1 MKRRF
6 FLLSLLTTL
15 TLQAQEINSFPK
27 DSTINLEQ
35 TVISGQYNAQS
46 VKKSIYEVKVIS
58 QEMIERQAGN
68 TLADVLNQ
76 TLNMNIIPSSSTGKS
91 TVQMFGL
98 DAQYFKILVDNIPL
112 VNDEGLGNN
121 TDLTQINLD
130 DIQQIEIVEGVM
142 GVEYGANSI
151 AGVINII
158 TKKGGKNKFDIS
170 ATLQEETI
178 GDEYNWKNKGRH
190 IQSLKI
196 GHKFSDKIYANLSFS
211 RNDFQGFFD
220 DKKGK
225 NYPNNDGLRGY
236 EWLPKEQNAAKAFV
250 QYKKDNYRLFYK
262 FEYFNEETKY
272 YDPNPIA
279 LTNAPTATVDYFGKD
294 RTYTTDRIYNHL
306 NASGRF
312 RKAINYDVSF
322 SYQEQKRKLKSYNYE
337 ILKGVEHDVN
347 KFEYES
353 RKVYYSKGMFS
364 NFINKNDYFDFQ
376 FGYEIDQTKGFAS
389 TSAGEFFQKP
399 IERKLGTYDFFAS
412 SEINLNDKLSFRPG
426 ARVMFSEQFD
436 TQYVMSL
443 SAKYLFGKQWELRAI
458 VGTSPRLPNYEEMY
472 SYFVDVNHNVQGNEN
487 LNPEKGV
494 SAFVHLKKNWN
505 IGENNSL
512 EQKVSLWKINLK
524 DKIDLIVV
532 EESPLKYQYRN
543 IDNYDVQGVTYLN
556 QFKVHQFMGGIGFTL
571 TGIKQDIDEAVAVNS
586 VKNKYFYSTQI
597 NANVSY
603 TLPKINTIF
612 SLFYKYN
619 GAQEQFVLKNNP
631 ENTSEQILVKG
642 KQEAFNW
649 MDASIKQSFWN
660 KKLDLT
666 IGARNLF
673 DVKYLNSSS
682 GNDGAHSQGSTS
694 ILYGYGRSYFAKLTF
709 NLGIN

>member
-130 DIQQIEIVEGVM
+130 DIQQIEIVEGAM

-211 RNDFQGFFD
+211 RNYFQGFFD

-279 LTNAPTATVDYFGKD
+279 STNAPTATIDYFGKD

-337 ILKGVEHDVN
+337 ILEGVEHDVN

-472 SYFVDVNHNVQGNEN
+472 SYFVDVNHNVKGNEN

-543 IDNYDVQGVTYLN
+543 IDNYDVQGFTYLN

-603 TLPKINTIF
+603 NLPKTNTIF

>member
-68 TLADVLNQ
+68 TLTDVLNQ

-130 DIQQIEIVEGVM
+130 DIQQIEIVEGAM

-279 LTNAPTATVDYFGKD
+279 STNAPTATVDYFGKD

-337 ILKGVEHDVN
+337 ILEGVEHDVN

-412 SEINLNDKLSFRPG
+412 SEINLNDKLSFRLG

-443 SAKYLFGKQWELRAI
+443 SAKYLLGKQWELRAI

-556 QFKVHQFMGGIGFTL
+556 QFKVHQFMGGVGFTL

-603 TLPKINTIF
+603 TLPKTNTIF

-631 ENTSEQILVKG
+631 SNTSEQILVKG

>member
-130 DIQQIEIVEGVM
+130 DIQQIEIVEGAM

-279 LTNAPTATVDYFGKD
+279 STNAPTATIDYFGKD

-337 ILKGVEHDVN
+337 ILEGVEHDVN

-443 SAKYLFGKQWELRAI
+443 SAKYLLGKQWELRAI

-603 TLPKINTIF
+603 ILPKTNTIF

>member
-130 DIQQIEIVEGVM
+130 DIQQIEIVEGAM

-272 YDPNPIA
+272 YDPNPTLA
-279 LTNAPTATVDYFGKD
+279 PNAPTATVDYFGKD
-294 RTYTTDRIYNHL
+294 RVYTTDRIYNHL

-337 ILKGVEHDVN
+337 ILEGVEHDVN

-436 TQYVMSL
+436 KQYVMSL

-494 SAFVHLKKNWN
+494 SAFVHLKKNWY

-543 IDNYDVQGVTYLN
+543 IDNYDVQGITYLN
-556 QFKVHQFMGGIGFTL
+556 QFKVHQFSGGVGFTL

-603 TLPKINTIF
+603 TLPKTNTIF

-631 ENTSEQILVKG
+631 SNTSEQILVKG

-649 MDASIKQSFWN
+649 IDASIRQSFWN
-660 KKLDLT
+660 KKLSLT

>member
-130 DIQQIEIVEGVM
+130 DIQQIEIVEGAM

-279 LTNAPTATVDYFGKD
+279 STNAPTATVDYFGKD

-337 ILKGVEHDVN
+337 ILEGVEHDVN

-364 NFINKNDYFDFQ
+364 NFINKNDVFDFQ
-376 FGYEIDQTKGFAS
+376 FGYEIDQTKGYAS

-603 TLPKINTIF
+603 TLPKTNTIF

>member
-1 MKRRF
+1 M
-6 FLLSLLTTL
+6 
-15 TLQAQEINSFPK
+15 
-27 DSTINLEQ
+27 
-35 TVISGQYNAQS
+35 
-46 VKKSIYEVKVIS
+46 
-58 QEMIERQAGN
+58 
-68 TLADVLNQ
+68 
-76 TLNMNIIPSSSTGKS
+76 
-91 TVQMFGL
+91 
-98 DAQYFKILVDNIPL
+98 
-112 VNDEGLGNN
+112 
-121 TDLTQINLD
+121 
-130 DIQQIEIVEGVM
+130 
-142 GVEYGANSI
+142 
-151 AGVINII
+151 
-158 TKKGGKNKFDIS
+158 
-170 ATLQEETI
+170 
-178 GDEYNWKNKGRH
+178 
-190 IQSLKI
+190 
-196 GHKFSDKIYANLSFS
+196 
-211 RNDFQGFFD
+211 
-220 DKKGK
+220 
-225 NYPNNDGLRGY
+225 
-236 EWLPKEQNAAKAFV
+236 
-250 QYKKDNYRLFYK
+250 
-262 FEYFNEETKY
+262 
-272 YDPNPIA
+272 
-279 LTNAPTATVDYFGKD
+279 
-294 RTYTTDRIYNHL
+294 YTTDRIYNHL

-337 ILKGVEHDVN
+337 ILEGVEHDVN

-443 SAKYLFGKQWELRAI
+443 SAKYLLGKQWELRAI

-603 TLPKINTIF
+603 ILPKTNTIF

>member
-130 DIQQIEIVEGVM
+130 DIQQIEIVEGAM

-279 LTNAPTATVDYFGKD
+279 STNAPTATIDYFGKD

-306 NASGRF
+306 NVSGRF
-312 RKAINYDVSF
+312 RKSINYDVSF

-337 ILKGVEHDVN
+337 ILEGIEHDVN

-376 FGYEIDQTKGFAS
+376 FGYEIDQTKGYAS
-389 TSAGEFFQKP
+389 TSAGDFFQKP

-487 LNPEKGV
+487 LNPEKGD

-543 IDNYDVQGVTYLN
+543 INNYDVQGVTYLN

-603 TLPKINTIF
+603 TLPKTNTIF

>member
-1 MKRRF
+1 
-6 FLLSLLTTL
+6 
-15 TLQAQEINSFPK
+15 
-27 DSTINLEQ
+27 
-35 TVISGQYNAQS
+35 
-46 VKKSIYEVKVIS
+46 
-58 QEMIERQAGN
+58 
-68 TLADVLNQ
+68 
-76 TLNMNIIPSSSTGKS
+76 
-91 TVQMFGL
+91 
-98 DAQYFKILVDNIPL
+98 
-112 VNDEGLGNN
+112 
-121 TDLTQINLD
+121 
-130 DIQQIEIVEGVM
+130 
-142 GVEYGANSI
+142 
-151 AGVINII
+151 
-158 TKKGGKNKFDIS
+158 
-170 ATLQEETI
+170 
-178 GDEYNWKNKGRH
+178 
-190 IQSLKI
+190 
-196 GHKFSDKIYANLSFS
+196 
-211 RNDFQGFFD
+211 
-220 DKKGK
+220 
-225 NYPNNDGLRGY
+225 
-236 EWLPKEQNAAKAFV
+236 
-250 QYKKDNYRLFYK
+250 
-262 FEYFNEETKY
+262 
-272 YDPNPIA
+272 
-279 LTNAPTATVDYFGKD
+279 
-294 RTYTTDRIYNHL
+294 
-306 NASGRF
+306 
-312 RKAINYDVSF
+312 
-322 SYQEQKRKLKSYNYE
+322 
-337 ILKGVEHDVN
+337 
-347 KFEYES
+347 
-353 RKVYYSKGMFS
+353 
-364 NFINKNDYFDFQ
+364 
-376 FGYEIDQTKGFAS
+376 
-389 TSAGEFFQKP
+389 
-399 IERKLGTYDFFAS
+399 
-412 SEINLNDKLSFRPG
+412 
-426 ARVMFSEQFD
+426 MFSEQFD

-603 TLPKINTIF
+603 TLPKTNTIF

>member
-130 DIQQIEIVEGVM
+130 DIQQIEIVEGAM

-279 LTNAPTATVDYFGKD
+279 STNAPTATVDYFGKD
-294 RTYTTDRIYNHL
+294 RVYTIDRIYNHL

-337 ILKGVEHDVN
+337 ILEGVEHDVN

-443 SAKYLFGKQWELRAI
+443 SAKYLLGKQWELRAI

-603 TLPKINTIF
+603 ILPKTNTIF

>member
-130 DIQQIEIVEGVM
+130 DIQQIEIVEGAM

-279 LTNAPTATVDYFGKD
+279 STNAPTATVDYFGKD
-294 RTYTTDRIYNHL
+294 RVYTTDRIYNHL

-337 ILKGVEHDVN
+337 ILEGVEHDVN

-364 NFINKNDYFDFQ
+364 NFINKNDVFDFQ
-376 FGYEIDQTKGFAS
+376 FGYEIDQTKGYAS

-543 IDNYDVQGVTYLN
+543 IDNYDVQGFTYLN

-603 TLPKINTIF
+603 ILPKTNTIF

>member
-130 DIQQIEIVEGVM
+130 DIQQIEIVEGAM

-279 LTNAPTATVDYFGKD
+279 STNAPTATVDYFGKD
-294 RTYTTDRIYNHL
+294 RVYTTDRIYNHL

-337 ILKGVEHDVN
+337 ILEGVEHDVN

-603 TLPKINTIF
+603 ILPKTNTIF

>member
-6 FLLSLLTTL
+6 FLLSLLTTI
-15 TLQAQEINSFPK
+15 TLYAQEN
-27 DSTINLEQ
+27 DSISSQPTIDLEQ

-91 TVQMFGL
+91 TVKMFGL

-112 VNDEGLGNN
+112 INDEGLGNN

-130 DIQQIEIVEGVM
+130 DIQQIEIVEGAM

-196 GHKFSDKIYANLSFS
+196 GHKFSDRIYANLSFS

-220 DKKGK
+220 QKQGK
-225 NYPNNDGLRGY
+225 NYPNNNGLRGY
-236 EWLPKEQNAAKAFV
+236 EWLPKEQNATKAFV

-262 FEYFNEETKY
+262 FEYFNEETKFF
-272 YDPNPIA
+272 DPNPKEIKN
-279 LTNAPTATVDYFGKD
+279 TPTDTYDYFGKD
-294 RTYTTDRIYNHL
+294 RVFTTGRIYNHL

-312 RKAINYDVSF
+312 KKAINYDVSF
-322 SYQEQKRKLKSYNYE
+322 SYQEQKRKVKEYDYE
-337 ILKGVEHDVN
+337 ILKGIEDNVN

-364 NFINKNDYFDFQ
+364 NFINKNEFFDFQ

-389 TSAGEFFQKP
+389 PASGEFIKNP

-412 SEINLNDKLSFRPG
+412 SEINFNDKLSFRPG

-443 SAKYLFGKQWELRAI
+443 SAKYLFGKEWELRAI
-458 VGTSPRLPNYEEMY
+458 VGTSPRLPNYDEMY
-472 SYFVDVNHNVQGNEN
+472 SYFVDVNHDVQGNEN

-494 SAFVHLKKNWN
+494 SAFLHLKKNWK
-505 IGENNSL
+505 IEPHTAI
-512 EQKVSLWKINLK
+512 EQKVSLWKINMK
-524 DKIDLIVV
+524 DKIGLIIIQ
-532 EESPLKYQYRN
+532 ESPQKNQYRN
-543 IDNYDVQGVTYLN
+543 IDNYDVQGFTYLN
-556 QFKVHQFMGGIGFTL
+556 QFNIGQFSGGVGFTL
-571 TGIKQDIDEAVAVNS
+571 TGIKQDIDQIKRVNT
-586 VKNKYFYSTQI
+586 VKNKYFYTAQVNTNI
-597 NANVSY
+597 SY
-603 TLPKINTIF
+603 SVPKTSTIF
-612 SLFYKYN
+612 SVFYKYN
-619 GAQEQFVLKNNP
+619 GEEEQFVPKKNPSNP
-631 ENTSEQILVKG
+631 TEQILVKG
-642 KQEAFNW
+642 KREAFHW

-660 KKLDLT
+660 KKFDLT

-673 DVKYLNSSS
+673 DVKRLNTSSS
-682 GNDGAHSQGSTS
+682 NDGAHSTGSTS

>member
-130 DIQQIEIVEGVM
+130 DIQQIEIVEGAM

-211 RNDFQGFFD
+211 RNYFQGFFD

-279 LTNAPTATVDYFGKD
+279 STNAPTATVDYFGKD

-337 ILKGVEHDVN
+337 ILEGVEHDVN

-364 NFINKNDYFDFQ
+364 NFINKNDVFDFQ
-376 FGYEIDQTKGFAS
+376 FGYEIDQTKGYAS
-389 TSAGEFFQKP
+389 TSAGDFFQKP

-543 IDNYDVQGVTYLN
+543 IDNYDVQGFTYLN

-603 TLPKINTIF
+603 ILPKTNTIF

>member
-130 DIQQIEIVEGVM
+130 DIQQIEIVEGAM

-262 FEYFNEETKY
+262 FEYFNEETKF

-279 LTNAPTATVDYFGKD
+279 STNAPTATVDYFGKD

-337 ILKGVEHDVN
+337 ILEGVEHDVN

-412 SEINLNDKLSFRPG
+412 SEVNLNDKLSFRPG

-443 SAKYLFGKQWELRAI
+443 SAKYLLGKQWELRAI

-603 TLPKINTIF
+603 TLPKTNTIF

-631 ENTSEQILVKG
+631 SNTSEQILVKG

-673 DVKYLNSSS
+673 NVKYLNSSS

>member
-46 VKKSIYEVKVIS
+46 VRKSIYEVKVIS

-130 DIQQIEIVEGVM
+130 DIQQIEIVEGAM

-279 LTNAPTATVDYFGKD
+279 STNAPTATIDYFGKD

-337 ILKGVEHDVN
+337 ILEGVEHDVN

-389 TSAGEFFQKP
+389 TSAGEFFQKH
-399 IERKLGTYDFFAS
+399 IERKL
-412 SEINLNDKLSFRPG
+412 
-426 ARVMFSEQFD
+426 
-436 TQYVMSL
+436 
-443 SAKYLFGKQWELRAI
+443 
-458 VGTSPRLPNYEEMY
+458 
-472 SYFVDVNHNVQGNEN
+472 
-487 LNPEKGV
+487 
-494 SAFVHLKKNWN
+494 
-505 IGENNSL
+505 
-512 EQKVSLWKINLK
+512 
-524 DKIDLIVV
+524 
-532 EESPLKYQYRN
+532 
-543 IDNYDVQGVTYLN
+543 
-556 QFKVHQFMGGIGFTL
+556 
-571 TGIKQDIDEAVAVNS
+571 
-586 VKNKYFYSTQI
+586 
-597 NANVSY
+597 
-603 TLPKINTIF
+603 
-612 SLFYKYN
+612 
-619 GAQEQFVLKNNP
+619 
-631 ENTSEQILVKG
+631 
-642 KQEAFNW
+642 
-649 MDASIKQSFWN
+649 
-660 KKLDLT
+660 
-666 IGARNLF
+666 
-673 DVKYLNSSS
+673 
-682 GNDGAHSQGSTS
+682 
-694 ILYGYGRSYFAKLTF
+694 
-709 NLGIN
+709 